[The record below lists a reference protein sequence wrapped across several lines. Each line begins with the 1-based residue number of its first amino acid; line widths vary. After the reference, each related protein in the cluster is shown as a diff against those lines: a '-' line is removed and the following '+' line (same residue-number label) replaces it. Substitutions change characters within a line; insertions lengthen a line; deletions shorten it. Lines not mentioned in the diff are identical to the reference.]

1 MRKTLLGYT
10 VDEAYTRCMPG
21 RRIALTFFLQL
32 FTMVKKLYAAG
43 LNPNLDR
50 AKIEDVQ
57 PEDGLVHVVPSIKR

>member
-1 MRKTLLGYT
+1 
-10 VDEAYTRCMPG
+10 MPG